1 MRTHPD
7 DKLLEQHCY
16 KSAAGLFN
24 LCVFTCVVDGTHEK
38 VNLSRIIGGLL
49 PPPLPSVHLRIYTEQ
64 NYTVFTMKMTFSH

>member
-24 LCVFTCVVDGTHEK
+24 LCVFTCVVLYLEANELHRYIRGLIFLPLK
-38 VNLSRIIGGLL
+38 MSIILKLSISSR
-49 PPPLPSVHLRIYTEQ
+49 S
-64 NYTVFTMKMTFSH
+64 M